1 MPFYCSGICSS
12 QCCILKGFN
21 LIRPLQTSGWLQLAL
36 YVVAL
41 AAITKPMGLYL
52 MQALDVNGKTWFDR
66 ELRPLERLTYRL
78 MGVNSDREHDWKQY
92 TFAMLLFSLVSCL
105 FTYAILRL
113 QHLLPLNPQG
123 FAALSP
129 DLAFNTAV
137 SFTTNTNWQSYGGE
151 STMSYLSQMVAL
163 TIHNFTSAATGIA
176 FAAALVRGLARHSAK
191 TLGNFWVDLVRTTY
205 YLLLPICVVFAVFLV
220 SQGMIQNFRPY
231 TKAKLTESFIIQ
243 VPKVDEKGQ
252 PVTTNVAVVVQAPK
266 LDAQSKPVLANGGAV
281 MVDVPQL
288 DAKGQPLMTNLP
300 VMVDQKV
307 EEQTIVQGPMAS
319 QVAIKMLG
327 TNGGGYVNA
336 NAAHPFENPT
346 PLSNFLQMLS
356 IFAIGSGLTYYLGR
370 MTKNQ
375 AHGWA
380 VWSAMTALFLA
391 GVLVAWWAESAG
403 NPIHQ
408 HLGISVADGNLEGK
422 EVRFGIFNSALF
434 ATITTDASCGAVN
447 SMHDSFTALG
457 GLVPLFNI
465 QLGEIIFGGVGAG
478 LYGMLVFVVLAVF
491 IAGLMVGRT
500 PEYLGKKI
508 QSYDVKM
515 AMLALLVLCLSIL
528 GFSAWAAVSQWGLT
542 GLNNSGPHGL
552 SEILYAFS
560 SGTGNN
566 GSAFA
571 GLTANTPCYNTT
583 LGLAMLIGR
592 FLMIIPIMALA
603 GSLVQKKIAPPSAGT
618 FPVSGGTFVVLLLG
632 TVLLIGAL
640 NFLPVLALGPIVEHF
655 LTLQGKLF

>member
-1 MPFYCSGICSS
+1 M
-12 QCCILKGFN
+12 
-21 LIRPLQTSGWLQLAL
+21 QTSGWLQLAL

-52 MQALDVNGKTWFDR
+52 TQVLDAQGRTWFDSV
-66 ELRPLERLTYRL
+66 LKPLERLTYRL
-78 MGVNSDREHDWKQY
+78 MGVRSDHEQDWRQY
-92 TFAMLLFSLVSCL
+92 TWAMLLFSLVSCV

-113 QHLLPLNPQG
+113 QNFLPLNPQRLG
-123 FAALSP
+123 ALTP
-129 DLAFNTAV
+129 HLAFNTAV

-163 TIHNFTSAATGIA
+163 AIHNFTSAATGITI
-176 FAAALVRGLARHSAK
+176 AAALVRGIARHS
-191 TLGNFWVDLVRTTY
+191 TQLLGNFWVDLVRVTY
-205 YLLLPICVVFAVFLV
+205 YLLVPICLVFAVVLV
-220 SQGMIQNFRPY
+220 SQGMIQNFKPY
-231 TKAKLTESFIIQ
+231 TKAKLVESYTIQ
-243 VPKVDEKGQ
+243 VQKTDDKGQ
-252 PVTTNVAVVVQAPK
+252 PVTTNVAVMVQAPK
-266 LDAQSKPVLANGGAV
+266 LDQKGQPLMTNGVAV
-281 MVDVPQL
+281 MMDVPQL
-288 DAKGQPLMTNLP
+288 DAKGQPVMTNVA

-307 EEQTIVQGPMAS
+307 EEQSIAQGPMAS

-327 TNGGGYVNA
+327 TNGGGYTNA

-375 AHGWA
+375 AHGWSI
-380 VWSAMTALFLA
+380 WGTMMALFLA
-391 GVLVAWWAESAG
+391 GILLCWWAEAKG

-408 HLGISVADGNLEGK
+408 QLGIANADGNMEGK

-457 GLVPLFNI
+457 GFVPLFNI
-465 QLGEIIFGGVGAG
+465 QLGEIIIGGVGAG

-508 QSYDVKM
+508 QSFEVKM
-515 AMLALLVLCLSIL
+515 AMLSLLILCLTIL
-528 GFSAWAAVSQWGLT
+528 GFSAWASVSQWGLA
-542 GLNNSGPHGL
+542 GLNNNGPHGL
-552 SEILYAFS
+552 SEILYAYS
-560 SGTGNN
+560 SCVGNN

-571 GLTANTPCYNTT
+571 GLNANTPWYDTT
-583 LGLAMLIGR
+583 LGIAMLFGR
-592 FLMIIPIMALA
+592 FLMIVPIMADGRVARAKETRPGQHRHLPRVRRHVRRAAARHGVA
-603 GSLVQKKIAPPSAGT
+603 GRCTELPARADARP
-618 FPVSGGTFVVLLLG
+618 GG
-632 TVLLIGAL
+632 
-640 NFLPVLALGPIVEHF
+640 
-655 LTLQGKLF
+655 